1 MSEDE
6 KWRSDAVLGHHF
18 PVDNWKGPGDRQWAE
33 RSMDVTGSGF
43 GNSWSAERL
52 FAGPGETRERLRRT
66 DWAATPLGPVETW
79 SVELRA
85 AVRTVL
91 PSEVPMLLWWGPEL
105 VQIFNEA
112 YTRVL
117 GAKYPAAIGE
127 PGAQCWAEI
136 WDEVGPLAE
145 QVMAG
150 GASTYTENQ
159 PLYMLRHGYLEET
172 YWTFSYSPVQDEDG
186 NVAGVFVA
194 TTDVTA
200 SVLGERRLETLRQL
214 GTVSTAGGDD
224 PLVDACRA
232 VVRVLG
238 ASGQDVPLAA
248 IYLRGEVVGGPGDDA
263 AEDLVLVGAAGVDD
277 DGEFRPA
284 RIPATD
290 VTQPVATK
298 AVTEVRL
305 CPLIVTGHAE
315 PVGVL
320 VLGISPYRAFDDAYR
335 GFAELVTAKVSTL
348 ISDALAYEFERDRA
362 AALAELDA
370 AKTRFFQNVSHEFR
384 TPLTLLLGPLET
396 LREPTGD
403 ESPADQRDA
412 IAAAYRAAV
421 RLQQLVD
428 DLLDLSKAEAGQ
440 LRPRAEPTDVGRL
453 TADCVSMFDSAAVQ
467 AGLALRADID
477 EGSGPV
483 ELDREMW
490 VKIVLNLVSNAVK
503 YTRSG
508 SVSVALRQD
517 AGRLVLSV
525 TDTGVGIPAE
535 ERERVF
541 HRFHR
546 VEAGGPGSGGVG
558 IGLSLVADL
567 AEALGGSVDLDS
579 APGRGSTFTVRV
591 PRIPAPDGVTP
602 RTDDRPIGA
611 MTSSGDVDQREPS
624 AEATASHESGAD
636 RRRILVV
643 EDHPDLR
650 AYLSRL
656 LRAQGWD
663 VDAVADAESALKHVA
678 ARTPHLVLSDIM
690 LPGRD
695 GIDFLRELRSEQ
707 STARLPVILL
717 TARAGTESTI
727 DGLNHGADDY
737 IVKPFQPSELVA
749 RVRVRLEMSWL
760 RETLVTDSELET
772 EQLRKAL
779 DTRTTLSQAVGL
791 TMAAFQCDADTAFD
805 KLASYSQNRN
815 VKLREIAAEVVANF
829 TAGTDRE

>member
-1 MSEDE
+1 
-6 KWRSDAVLGHHF
+6 
-18 PVDNWKGPGDRQWAE
+18 
-33 RSMDVTGSGF
+33 MDVTGSGF
-43 GNSWSAERL
+43 GNSWSADRL

-105 VQIFNEA
+105 VQIFNDS

-145 QVMAG
+145 QVMSG
-150 GASTYTENQ
+150 GAATYTENQ
-159 PLYMLRHGYLEET
+159 PLYLLRHGYLEET

-200 SVLGERRLETLRQL
+200 TVLGERRLETLRQL

-238 ASGQDVPLAA
+238 DSGRDVPLAA
-248 IYLRGEVVGGPGDDA
+248 IYLRREVVGGSGDDA
-263 AEDLVLVGAAGVDD
+263 AEDLVLVGAVGVDD

-290 VTQPVATK
+290 VTRHRGRAPGELEPAATK

-370 AKTRFFQNVSHEFR
+370 AKTRFFENVSHEFR
-384 TPLTLLLGPLET
+384 TPLTLLLGPLEA
-396 LREPTGD
+396 LRERTGD

-440 LRPRAEPTDVGRL
+440 LLPRAEPTDVGRL

-490 VKIVLNLVSNAVK
+490 VRIVLNLVSNAVK

-517 AGRLVLSV
+517 TGRLVLSV

-535 ERERVF
+535 EQERVF
-541 HRFHR
+541 HRFYR
-546 VEAGGPGSGGVG
+546 VEARGSGSGGVG
-558 IGLSLVADL
+558 IGLSLVADF
-567 AEALGGSVDLDS
+567 AAALGGSVDLDS
-579 APGRGSTFTVRV
+579 APGRGSTFTVRI

-602 RTDDRPIGA
+602 RATDRPVGA
-611 MTSSGDVDQREPS
+611 VTPFGDVDQREPS
-624 AEATASHESGAD
+624 AEVAVSNERGAD
-636 RRRILVV
+636 RRRILLV

-650 AYLSRL
+650 AYLTRL
-656 LRAQGWD
+656 LQEQGWD
-663 VDAVADAESALKHVA
+663 VDPVADAESALKHVA
-678 ARTPHLVLSDIM
+678 ARPPHLVLSDIM

-707 STARLPVILL
+707 STARLPVVLL
-717 TARAGTESTI
+717 TARAGTESTV

-737 IVKPFQPSELVA
+737 IVKPFQPNELVA
-749 RVRVRLEMSWL
+749 RVRVHLEMSWL
-760 RETLVTDSELET
+760 RETLITDSELESK
-772 EQLRKAL
+772 QLRTAL

-805 KLASYSQNRN
+805 KLSSYSQNRN

-829 TAGTDRE
+829 AAGTDRK

>member
-1 MSEDE
+1 
-6 KWRSDAVLGHHF
+6 
-18 PVDNWKGPGDRQWAE
+18 
-33 RSMDVTGSGF
+33 MDVTGSGF
-43 GNSWSAERL
+43 GNSWSADRL
-52 FAGPGETRERLRRT
+52 FAGPGETRERLRRI

-85 AVRTVL
+85 AIRTVL

-105 VQIFNEA
+105 VQIFNDA

-145 QVMAG
+145 QVMSG
-150 GASTYTENQ
+150 GAATYTENQ
-159 PLYMLRHGYLEET
+159 PLYLLRHGYLEET

-186 NVAGVFVA
+186 KVAGVFVA

-200 SVLGERRLETLRQL
+200 TVLGERRLETLRQL

-248 IYLRGEVVGGPGDDA
+248 IYLRREVAGGSGDDA
-263 AEDLVLVGAAGVDD
+263 ADDLVLVGAAGVDD

-290 VTQPVATK
+290 VTSRRVQAPGESFEPAGSK

-396 LREPTGD
+396 LRERTGD
-403 ESPADQRDA
+403 ELPADQRDA

-440 LRPRAEPTDVGRL
+440 LLPRPEPTDVGRL
-453 TADCVSMFDSAAVQ
+453 TAECVSMFDSAAVQ

-477 EGSGPV
+477 EGAGPV
-483 ELDREMW
+483 EVDREMW

-541 HRFHR
+541 DRFYR
-546 VEAGGPGSGGVG
+546 VEAGGSGGVG
-558 IGLSLVADL
+558 IGLSLVADF
-567 AEALGGSVDLDS
+567 AAALGGSVELDS

-591 PRIPAPDGVTP
+591 PRVPAPDGVTP
-602 RTDDRPIGA
+602 RADDRPVGA
-611 MTSSGDVDQREPS
+611 VTSFGDIDQREPS
-624 AEATASHESGAD
+624 AEVAPSTEPGAD
-636 RRRILVV
+636 RRRILLV

-650 AYLSRL
+650 AYLTRL
-656 LRAQGWD
+656 LQEQGWD
-663 VDAVADAESALKHVA
+663 VDAVADAESALKRVA
-678 ARTPHLVLSDIM
+678 VRTPHLVLSDVM

-707 STARLPVILL
+707 STARLPVVLL

-737 IVKPFQPSELVA
+737 
-749 RVRVRLEMSWL
+749 
-760 RETLVTDSELET
+760 
-772 EQLRKAL
+772 
-779 DTRTTLSQAVGL
+779 
-791 TMAAFQCDADTAFD
+791 

>member
-1 MSEDE
+1 M
-6 KWRSDAVLGHHF
+6 
-18 PVDNWKGPGDRQWAE
+18 
-33 RSMDVTGSGF
+33 TGSGF
-43 GNSWSAERL
+43 GNSWSADRL
-52 FAGPGETRERLRRT
+52 FAGPGETRERLRRI

-85 AVRTVL
+85 AIRTVL

-105 VQIFNEA
+105 VQIFNDA

-145 QVMAG
+145 QVMSG
-150 GASTYTENQ
+150 GAATYTENQ
-159 PLYMLRHGYLEET
+159 PLYLLRHGYLEET

-186 NVAGVFVA
+186 KVAGVFVA

-200 SVLGERRLETLRQL
+200 TVLGERRLETLRQL

-248 IYLRGEVVGGPGDDA
+248 IYLRREVAGGSGDDA
-263 AEDLVLVGAAGVDD
+263 ADDLVLVGAAGVDD

-290 VTQPVATK
+290 VTSRRVQAPGESFEPAGSK

-396 LREPTGD
+396 LRERTGD
-403 ESPADQRDA
+403 ELPADQRDA

-440 LRPRAEPTDVGRL
+440 LLPRPEPTDVGRL
-453 TADCVSMFDSAAVQ
+453 TAECVSMFDSAAVQ

-477 EGSGPV
+477 EGAGPV
-483 ELDREMW
+483 EVDREMW

-541 HRFHR
+541 DRFYR
-546 VEAGGPGSGGVG
+546 VEAGGSGGVG
-558 IGLSLVADL
+558 IGLSLVADF
-567 AEALGGSVDLDS
+567 AAALGGSVELDS

-591 PRIPAPDGVTP
+591 PRVPAPDGVTP
-602 RTDDRPIGA
+602 RADDRPVGA
-611 MTSSGDVDQREPS
+611 VTSFGDIDQREPS
-624 AEATASHESGAD
+624 AEVAPSTEPGAD
-636 RRRILVV
+636 RRRILLV

-650 AYLSRL
+650 AYLTRL
-656 LRAQGWD
+656 LQEQGWD
-663 VDAVADAESALKHVA
+663 VDAVADAESALKRVA
-678 ARTPHLVLSDIM
+678 VRTPHLVLSDVM

-707 STARLPVILL
+707 STARLPVVLL

-737 IVKPFQPSELVA
+737 
-749 RVRVRLEMSWL
+749 
-760 RETLVTDSELET
+760 
-772 EQLRKAL
+772 
-779 DTRTTLSQAVGL
+779 
-791 TMAAFQCDADTAFD
+791 

>member
-1 MSEDE
+1 M
-6 KWRSDAVLGHHF
+6 RLG
-18 PVDNWKGPGDRQWAE
+18 
-33 RSMDVTGSGF
+33 TGSGF
-43 GNSWSAERL
+43 GNSWSADRL

-105 VQIFNEA
+105 VQIFNDA

-145 QVMAG
+145 QVMSG
-150 GASTYTENQ
+150 GAATYTENQ
-159 PLYMLRHGYLEET
+159 PLYLLRHGYLEET

-186 NVAGVFVA
+186 NVAGIFVA

-200 SVLGERRLETLRQL
+200 TVLGERRLETLRQL

-238 ASGQDVPLAA
+238 DNGQDVPLAA
-248 IYLRGEVVGGPGDDA
+248 IYLRREVVGGAGDDEP
-263 AEDLVLVGAAGVDD
+263 EDLVLVGAAGVDD

-290 VTQPVATK
+290 VTRHRVRASGVAFEPAGSK

-335 GFAELVTAKVSTL
+335 GFVELVTAKVSTL
-348 ISDALAYEFERDRA
+348 VTDALAYEFERDRA

-396 LREPTGD
+396 VREQSED
-403 ESPADQRDA
+403 ESPADRREA

-428 DLLDLSKAEAGQ
+428 GLLDLSKAEAGQ
-440 LRPRAEPTDVGRL
+440 LLPHTEPTDIGQL
-453 TADCVSMFDSAAVQ
+453 TADCVSMFDSAAAQ
-467 AGLALRADID
+467 AGLALRTDLD
-477 EGSGPV
+477 EASGLV

-517 AGRLVLSV
+517 AGQLVLSV

-541 HRFHR
+541 DRFHR
-546 VEAGGPGSGGVG
+546 VEAGGSGSGGGVG
-558 IGLSLVADL
+558 IGLSLVSDL
-567 AEALGGSVDLDS
+567 AAALGGSVDLDS

-591 PRIPAPDGVTP
+591 PRIPAPDGATP
-602 RTDDRPIGA
+602 RADDRPIGA
-611 MTSSGDVDQREPS
+611 VTSFGDVEQREPS
-624 AEATASHESGAD
+624 VGVDGSNERGAD
-636 RRRILVV
+636 GHRILLV

-650 AYLSRL
+650 AYLTRL
-656 LRAQGWD
+656 LQEQGWD
-663 VDAVADAESALKHVA
+663 VDAVADVESALKHVA
-678 ARTPHLVLSDIM
+678 ARTPNLVLSDVM

-717 TARAGTESTI
+717 TARAGTESTV
-727 DGLNHGADDY
+727 DGLNQGADDY

-749 RVRVRLEMSWL
+749 RVRVHLEMYWL
-760 RETLVTDSELET
+760 RETLITDSELEST
-772 EQLRKAL
+772 HLRTAL

-815 VKLREIAAEVVANF
+815 VKLRDIAAEVVANF
-829 TAGTDRE
+829 TAATNRE